1 MEGGDLF
8 FPLAAPQPAREMIDL
23 KVDLF
28 LEAYNRM
35 GYNALV
41 PGENDLALG
50 VQYLLGKKEKA
61 KFPFLLANLVDRKNG
76 KPVFSSVIV
85 KDLNGIRVGVFGL
98 LSDDY
103 LRNGPSEEKERFQ
116 LLPPIEAAH
125 KVVQELKKKKCQ
137 VIIAVTHMGL
147 EENRSL
153 AQALPEIRFIV
164 NGHTQEAK
172 AEPIRLN
179 QTDLLSA
186 GSRGEFLGRLDLSR
200 RENRVDSL
208 YRLSPMGERYADHP
222 LIADLLTQYKDS
234 LGKLAASGRQMP
246 GDAPRTPGQP
256 FSYRL
261 PSYVGESVCLPC
273 HEKQHQAWQKTA
285 HAKAFQTLISLNK
298 ASDITCLPC
307 HTTGFGELNS
317 PGEILENV
325 QCEACHGPRRGHPD
339 PQKKFAAAEEK
350 QCLTCHTAA
359 KRPNYHY
366 RTYLLKVGCPK

>member
-1 MEGGDLF
+1 
-8 FPLAAPQPAREMIDL
+8 MIDL

-61 KFPFLLANLVDRKNG
+61 KFPFLLANLMDRKTG
-76 KPVFSSVIV
+76 KAVFSSVIV
-85 KDLNGIRVGVFGL
+85 KDLNGIRVGAFGL

-103 LRNGPSEEKERFQ
+103 LRNGPPEEKERFQ
-116 LLPPIEAAH
+116 LLPPIEAAR
-125 KVVQELKKKKCQ
+125 KAVQELKKKKCQ

-147 EENRSL
+147 DENRSL
-153 AQALPEIRFIV
+153 AQAVPEVKFII

-200 RENRVDSL
+200 KENRVDSL
-208 YRLSPMGERYADHP
+208 YRLSPMGERYAEHP

-234 LGKLAASGRQMP
+234 LGKFLAASGRQMP
-246 GDAPRTPGQP
+246 GEAPRTPGQP

-261 PSYVGESVCLPC
+261 PSYVGESVCLSC

-285 HAKAFQTLISLNK
+285 HAKAFQTLISLNRT
-298 ASDITCLPC
+298 SDIGCLPC
-307 HTTGFGELNS
+307 HTTGFEELNS

-339 PQKKFAAAEEK
+339 PQKKFAAANEI
-350 QCLTCHTAA
+350 QCLTCHNAT
-359 KRPNYHY
+359 KSPKYHY